1 MDFGNRGTH
10 CGNCRCALLQDELR
24 LLLMGETI
32 WGRTSLVE
40 NSQRYYSHTHQTADE
55 CWFGRTSSSE
65 ANDAPVKSSSGHV
78 NLQSLPSMGSFPSS
92 GNLVCSSPAVPAS
105 MPRAGAE
112 LLQLHGQE
120 PFLASGPLLSQ
131 EDYSRT
137 NQALGREC
145 HYGGVSSLMGLVST
159 SQLRSNEIFC
169 YTLC

>member
-1 MDFGNRGTH
+1 MDLEKRWMHCRDCRGT
-10 CGNCRCALLQDELR
+10 LLQDELR

-32 WGRTSLVE
+32 LGRTVVD
-40 NSQRYYSHTHQTADE
+40 NGQRNDSQTHQTADE
-55 CWFGRTSSSE
+55 CWFGRTSTSE
-65 ANDAPVKSSSGHV
+65 ANDASVKSSSGHV
-78 NLQSLPSMGSFPSS
+78 NLQSSPSMVSFPSS

-105 MPRAGAE
+105 IPRAGAE

-120 PFLASGPLLSQ
+120 PFLASGHVLSQ

-159 SQLRSNEIFC
+159 PKLRSNETF
-169 YTLC
+169 YFTSY